1 MSKMFELLTEKE
13 AAVLLRMSSRK
24 LAEVRKAGEISFLK
38 TPCIRYREQHL
49 LDYLERCEVKA
60 EERSA
65 ARFGYRAAGIHS
77 DSNYQA
83 LAGIVSRCR
92 P

>member
-1 MSKMFELLTEKE
+1 MIELLTEKE

-24 LAEVRKAGEISFLK
+24 LAELRKAGEISFQRM
-38 TPCIRYREQHL
+38 PCIRYREQHL
-49 LDYLERCEVKA
+49 LDYLERSEVKA
-60 EERSA
+60 EERPT

-83 LAGIVSRCR
+83 LAGIV
-92 P
+92 